1 MQEIEQDYLQPK
13 FLDKIFS
20 EINRGYS
27 ILLINNKDKL
37 FLKHYSVKELEFVSE
52 IYDFYKNKAINS
64 GLITLK
70 DLKKRLSEEGVWSD
84 EEESKLLKLQEE
96 EKSLQVT
103 SRNLFLEKDKKPIQG
118 RLKVVSSE
126 IKKILRVKNKL
137 FTNHAEEYAEKQCNQ
152 KVLRFLVFKDK
163 KLKKLKFS
171 EEEFDEIEDS
181 ILNIITKKQQET
193 SELLSDGHIQQ
204 LSISPPFVSLYNLF
218 HKDLHSFFDKPVTKL
233 SFYQINLLNYAK
245 LFSSIFLSQEIPKE
259 ISKNAEKIL
268 KYVEDQ
274 DSKKKHVKNT
284 EEKSSRADGFS
295 YAGAT
300 RKDLEKMGVNTKGAK
315 DIHKIAE
322 EKGGELSMEDFLKIH
337 NK

>member
-126 IKKILRVKNKL
+126 IKKN
-137 FTNHAEEYAEKQCNQ
+137 
-152 KVLRFLVFKDK
+152 
-163 KLKKLKFS
+163 
-171 EEEFDEIEDS
+171 
-181 ILNIITKKQQET
+181 
-193 SELLSDGHIQQ
+193 
-204 LSISPPFVSLYNLF
+204 
-218 HKDLHSFFDKPVTKL
+218 
-233 SFYQINLLNYAK
+233 
-245 LFSSIFLSQEIPKE
+245 SSS
-259 ISKNAEKIL
+259 
-268 KYVEDQ
+268 
-274 DSKKKHVKNT
+274 
-284 EEKSSRADGFS
+284 
-295 YAGAT
+295 
-300 RKDLEKMGVNTKGAK
+300 
-315 DIHKIAE
+315 
-322 EKGGELSMEDFLKIH
+322 
-337 NK
+337 